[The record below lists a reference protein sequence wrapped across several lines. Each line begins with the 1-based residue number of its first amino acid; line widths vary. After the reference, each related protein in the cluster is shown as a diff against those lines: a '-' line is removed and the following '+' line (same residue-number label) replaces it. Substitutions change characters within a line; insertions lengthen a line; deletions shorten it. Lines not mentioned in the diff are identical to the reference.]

1 MNTLV
6 TPVLEV
12 IAMSV
17 ADAVAAEKG
26 GAGRLEVVRALEAG
40 GLTPP
45 ISLVQDIVAAVSI
58 PVRVMLRENDGFELA
73 DRDELTKL
81 CDSARELASL
91 AIDGVVLGFLRGR
104 RLDLVTTQQ
113 ILACCPGVKATF
125 HRAFEEL
132 DDQPAAIAR
141 LKTVPQFDRI
151 LLSPARVSGLK
162 QVVESAAPEVIV
174 IAGAG
179 IDRSNIRQWREST
192 PIREFHV
199 GRAARLDGDI
209 HRPVDAAL
217 VEELAA
223 LVAS

>member
-1 MNTLV
+1 MNA
-6 TPVLEV
+6 VLEV

-26 GAGRLEVVRALEAG
+26 GAGRLELVRALEAG

-45 ISLVQDIVAAVSI
+45 ISLVKEIVAAVSI
-58 PVRVMLRENDGFELA
+58 PVRVMLRENDGFEIA
-73 DRDELTKL
+73 DREELTKL
-81 CDSARELASL
+81 CDSARELAAL
-91 AIDGVVLGFLRGR
+91 EIDGVVLGFLRGR
-104 RLDLVTTQQ
+104 SLDLAAAQQ
-113 ILACCPGVKATF
+113 ILSCVPHVKATF

-132 DDQPAAIAR
+132 ENQQAAIAM
-141 LKTVPQFDRI
+141 LKTEPQFDRI
-151 LLSPARVSGLK
+151 LLSPGRVNGLK
-162 QVVESAAPEVIV
+162 QLADSAAPELII

-179 IDRSNIRQWREST
+179 IDRSNIRQWRDST

>member
-1 MNTLV
+1 VNALA

-12 IAMSV
+12 IACSV

-26 GAGRLEVVRALEAG
+26 GAGRLELVRALEAG

-45 ISLVQDIVAAVSI
+45 ISLVKEIVAAVSI
-58 PVRVMLRENDGFELA
+58 PVRVMLRENDGFEIA
-73 DRDELTKL
+73 DRKELTKL
-81 CDSARELASL
+81 CNSARELAAL
-91 AIDGVVLGFLRGR
+91 EINGVVLGFLRGR
-104 RLDLVTTQQ
+104 SLDLATAQQ
-113 ILACCPGVKATF
+113 ILSCAPLVKATF

-132 DDQPAAIAR
+132 ENQQAAVAT
-141 LKTVPQFDRI
+141 LKTERQFDRI

-162 QVVESAAPEVIV
+162 QLVEGAAPELIV

-199 GRAARLDGDI
+199 GRAARLNGDI

>member
-1 MNTLV
+1 MNALAK
-6 TPVLEV
+6 PLLEV

-26 GAGRLEVVRALEAG
+26 GAGRLELVRALEAG

-45 ISLVQDIVAAVSI
+45 ISLVKEIIAAVSI
-58 PVRVMLRENDGFELA
+58 PVRVMLRENDGFEIA
-73 DRDELTKL
+73 DREELTNL
-81 CDSARELASL
+81 CNSARELAAL
-91 AIDGVVLGFLRGR
+91 DIDGVVLGFLRGR
-104 RLDLVTTQQ
+104 SLDLATAKQ
-113 ILACCPGVKATF
+113 ILSCAPRVKATF

-132 DDQPAAIAR
+132 EDQQAAIAK
-141 LKTVPQFDRI
+141 LKGVPQFDRI

-162 QVVESAAPEVIV
+162 KLVESAAPELTV

>member
-1 MNTLV
+1 MPL
-6 TPVLEV
+6 LEV
-12 IAMSV
+12 IACSV
-17 ADAVAAEKG
+17 ADALAAEKG

-45 ISLVQDIVAAVSI
+45 ISLVKEIVSAVSI
-58 PVRVMLRENDGFELA
+58 PVRVMLRENDGFEIA
-73 DRDELTKL
+73 NGEELTRL
-81 CDSARELASL
+81 CESAGELAGL
-91 AIDGVVLGFLRGR
+91 EIDGVVLGFLRGR
-104 RLDLVTTQQ
+104 NLALGPAEQ
-113 ILACCPGVKATF
+113 ILSFAPHAKATF

-132 DDQPAAIAR
+132 ENQQAAITR

-151 LLSPARVSGLK
+151 LLSPARVSELR
-162 QVVESAAPEVIV
+162 QIVESAAPELVI

-179 IDRSNIRQWREST
+179 IDRSNIRQWRESAA
-192 PIREFHV
+192 IREFHV
-199 GRAARLDGDI
+199 GRAARLGGDI

>member
-1 MNTLV
+1 VNAG
-6 TPVLEV
+6 PVLEV
-12 IAMSV
+12 IACSV
-17 ADAVAAEKG
+17 ADALAAEKG

-45 ISLVQDIVAAVSI
+45 ISLVKEIVAAVSI
-58 PVRVMLRENDGFELA
+58 PVRVMLRENDGFEIT
-73 DRDELTKL
+73 DRDEFTKL
-81 CDSARELASL
+81 CDSARELAGL
-91 AIDGVVLGFLRGR
+91 EIDGVVLGFLRGR
-104 RLDLVTTQQ
+104 SLDLAAAQL
-113 ILACCPGVKATF
+113 ILSCVPHVKATF

-132 DDQPAAIAR
+132 ENQRAAIAM
-141 LKTVPQFDRI
+141 LKTEPQFDRI

-162 QVVESAAPEVIV
+162 QLVDSAGPELIV

>member
-1 MNTLV
+1 VNAL
-6 TPVLEV
+6 LEV

-17 ADAVAAEKG
+17 ADAVAAENG

-45 ISLVQDIVAAVSI
+45 ISLVKEIVTAVSI
-58 PVRVMLRENDGFELA
+58 PVRVMLRENDGFEIT
-73 DRDELTKL
+73 DRDEFTKL
-81 CDSARELASL
+81 SDSARELAAL
-91 AIDGVVLGFLRGR
+91 EIDGVVLGFLRGR
-104 RLDLVTTQQ
+104 SLDLAAAQL
-113 ILACCPGVKATF
+113 ILSCVPHVKATF

-132 DDQPAAIAR
+132 EDQQAAIAM
-141 LKTVPQFDRI
+141 LKAVPQFDRI
-151 LLSPARVSGLK
+151 LLSPVRVIGLNK
-162 QVVESAAPEVIV
+162 IVECAAPELTV